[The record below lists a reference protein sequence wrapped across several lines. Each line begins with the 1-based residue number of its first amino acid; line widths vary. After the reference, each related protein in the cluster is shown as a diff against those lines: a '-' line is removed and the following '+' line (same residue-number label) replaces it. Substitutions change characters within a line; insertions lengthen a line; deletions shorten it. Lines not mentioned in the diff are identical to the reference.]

1 MMVTSKKLLEKYH
14 RRSKF
19 VKNLIFFPENFVQKI
34 SIRCKKNLL
43 YFNTR
48 VILLHYENF
57 NISSTSINNHY
68 KESSIKSPYINPY
81 MHRTTKHRVSLHV
94 LLRLSLINKCKA
106 RWKHRLRSIQDLS
119 RNPPKTTL
127 DNGGNVIYNICL
139 EGGGLS
145 LQEAIVHYRFSLSLS
160 LSLFLQKSEKKIPL
174 LTSGHRGQVSIRS

>member
-34 SIRCKKNLL
+34 STRKKNLL

-57 NISSTSINNHY
+57 NISSTCINNHY
-68 KESSIKSPYINPY
+68 IESSVKSPYINPY
-81 MHRTTKHRVSLHV
+81 MHRTTKHTGFPYTFYWGFHSSINVKHAGNTDYGPYRIYQGIPQR
-94 LLRLSLINKCKA
+94 LLWIMGGMSSTTFVWKEGVCHYRKPLSITDFLSL
-106 RWKHRLRSIQDLS
+106 SPSLS
-119 RNPPKTTL
+119 RNP
-127 DNGGNVIYNICL
+127 
-139 EGGGLS
+139 
-145 LQEAIVHYRFSLSLS
+145 R
-160 LSLFLQKSEKKIPL
+160 KKIPL